1 MKTVFVFV
9 IKKQRHLT
17 KLWKRNWRMF
27 NKDGLQDELGKE
39 DWNIDSKKNPEQCH
53 RPRASTGGLC
63 GGT

>member
-1 MKTVFVFV
+1 
-9 IKKQRHLT
+9 
-17 KLWKRNWRMF
+17 MF